1 MKSVFLYFVMFFLIG
16 CGEINKEPNNTH
28 ENEINAKN
36 EISKWF
42 ENYHPI
48 MTSEI
53 ITTRYILYVYTLNN
67 KYNSDINKKIISE
80 WERSDWRAVKD
91 EDGKKFF
98 CDNNGNIIETVE
110 PLSINN
116 KKLNGIVATQLDDI
130 WQIGYS
136 YRTGGNDECK
146 K

>member
-1 MKSVFLYFVMFFLIG
+1 MQS
-16 CGEINKEPNNTH
+16 
-28 ENEINAKN
+28 
-36 EISKWF
+36 
-42 ENYHPI
+42 
-48 MTSEI
+48 
-53 ITTRYILYVYTLNN
+53 
-67 KYNSDINKKIISE
+67 
-80 WERSDWRAVKD
+80 KD

-146 K
+146 

>member
-1 MKSVFLYFVMFFLIG
+1 MKKIIFFCMSICFVG
-16 CGEINKEPNNTH
+16 CNGINKEPSKIQKAEIH
-28 ENEINAKN
+28 AKDEIN
-36 EISKWF
+36 KWF
-42 ENYHPI
+42 KNYHPI
-48 MTSEI
+48 MASEI

-67 KYNSDINKKIISE
+67 KYNLDINKKIISE
-80 WERSDWRAVKD
+80 WEKSGWRAVKD

-146 K
+146 

>member
-1 MKSVFLYFVMFFLIG
+1 MKSVSLYFVIFCLMG
-16 CGEINKEPNNTH
+16 CGEINKEPNKIQ
-28 ENEINAKN
+28 ENEINAKH

-42 ENYHPI
+42 ENYQPI
-48 MTSEI
+48 MASEI

-67 KYNSDINKKIISE
+67 KYNPDINKKIISE
-80 WERSDWRAVKD
+80 WEKSGWRAVKD

-116 KKLNGIVATQLDDI
+116 KKLNGIVATQLDDM

-146 K
+146 